1 MPDTNWPPFYP
12 WTTLKAAEVEPFPAV
27 CLIWSETEPRDVVM
41 KFGKTIKKKCMWWF
55 FWDPN

>member
-1 MPDTNWPPFYP
+1 LD
-12 WTTLKAAEVEPFPAV
+12 WTTLKAAEIEPFPAV
-27 CLIWSETEPRDVVM
+27 CLIWSEMEPRDVVM